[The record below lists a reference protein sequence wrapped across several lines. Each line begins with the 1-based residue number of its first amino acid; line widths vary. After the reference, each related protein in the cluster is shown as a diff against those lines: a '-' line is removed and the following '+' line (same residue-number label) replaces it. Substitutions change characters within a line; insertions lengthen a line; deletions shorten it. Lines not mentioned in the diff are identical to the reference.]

1 MIHFTS
7 KKWFRQSPKKES
19 FIFVKLPILSA
30 IFRFDKFLAYEKLK
44 KYLEKREVFRYN
56 SDIAFYVTT
65 YIFLTYLFTHC
76 YIEAERKP
84 QMTIY
89 DISEKAGVS
98 IATVSRVLNGSNNV
112 SEKTKKKVLDVINQY
127 EYTPNAFARGL
138 GLNTMKTIGIMCAD
152 SSDPYLAKAIYY
164 IEQKLRANGYD
175 SILCCTGYDL
185 DTKASSMNLLITK
198 KVDGIILVGSNFIY
212 EKEDDNKYI
221 LDAAGQVP
229 VMLLNAAMDAPN
241 VYSIVSDDFTSM
253 YDATMEMIRSGV
265 EDILYFYNS
274 TSYSGKKKLAG
285 YRSAMEE
292 KGLLTN
298 GSFLQLYQG
307 SHEDIPAMADQL
319 LKLHAKGIT
328 FHGVIAADD
337 SLALGALKYAR
348 EMKLRI
354 PEDLAII
361 GYNNSMLVNCCDP
374 ELTSIDNKL
383 ETLCQ
388 HLITTLMG
396 VLSGSEMPKKT
407 VFSGELVKRG
417 TTK

>member
-285 YRSAMEE
+285 YRAAMEE

-354 PEDLAII
+354 PEDL
-361 GYNNSMLVNCCDP
+361 VNCCDP

-396 VLSGSEMPKKT
+396 VLGGSEMPKKT

>member
-1 MIHFTS
+1 
-7 KKWFRQSPKKES
+7 
-19 FIFVKLPILSA
+19 
-30 IFRFDKFLAYEKLK
+30 
-44 KYLEKREVFRYN
+44 
-56 SDIAFYVTT
+56 
-65 YIFLTYLFTHC
+65 
-76 YIEAERKP
+76 
-84 QMTIY
+84 MTIY

-152 SSDPYLAKAIYY
+152 SSDLYLAKAIYY

-185 DTKASSMNLLITK
+185 ATKASSMNLLITK

-212 EKEDDNKYI
+212 EKEEDNKYI
-221 LDAAGQVP
+221 TDASAQVP

-241 VYSIVSDDFTSM
+241 VYSVVSDDFTSM

-285 YRSAMEE
+285 YRAAMEE

-319 LKLHAKGIT
+319 KKLHAKGIS

-337 SLALGALKYAR
+337 SLALGALKYGR
-348 EMKLRI
+348 EMGLRI
-354 PEDLAII
+354 PEDLSII
-361 GYNNSMLVNCCDP
+361 GYNNPMLVSCCDP

-396 VLSGSEMPKKT
+396 VLEGNEMPKKT